1 MMQAGKH
8 QTAYLAAFWKEI
20 EQEGALLRERALPPL
35 LEKDFFLF
43 EKTGNRLVYENV
55 YFARRKFLTVFGILS
70 EFGNRREDLAKLEN
84 VIVEVC
90 AERFWA
96 LPAHVDFAHLDETTI
111 DLFAA
116 ETAQTLA
123 ELLVVLGERLS
134 PFVAALAKQE
144 ITRRVL
150 APFCESTVPYSWW
163 ETDRCNWSAVCAGSI
178 GMAAVYMD
186 RMGAL
191 EPAWKNACIKRVC
204 DALGCYLDGMEE
216 DGACTEGLGY
226 FSYGMSYYTAFAEL
240 LYEETGKKVNLMD
253 HPKCARIAAFQE
265 MCYFGQGVSLSF
277 SDGSDTERFLPGL
290 TAYLSHCFAKVK
302 TPPFTAARRFC
313 DDACYRWLPNERNI
327 RWLLAYGGAA
337 VCAGTD
343 FSSCDILPA
352 AQWMICKNK
361 RGNGFAAKGG
371 HNDENHNHNDV
382 GHFLCV
388 YNGELLLTDLGAGE
402 YTKDYF
408 GEGRYGIL
416 CNRSLGH
423 SVPLVNDLEQC
434 QGKQYRADAFVWD
447 KERRKL
453 EISFAAAYPCGCIDR
468 ISRIIRMED
477 ESDLRL
483 CVTDCFV
490 RTKDTKKITENLVTP
505 FAPVICDA
513 HTVVI
518 TGERGGCSI
527 TAACRENEDE
537 PWQQAKDLRIVP
549 KEHARHDGSK
559 TTVYLIQWET
569 LAECRMQI
577 SCYSDVS
584 GFALTEKNG
593 LGGKIR

>member
-1 MMQAGKH
+1 MLRLEKQEAE
-8 QTAYLAAFWKEI
+8 YLVAFWKEL
-20 EQEGALLRERALPPL
+20 EEEGALLRERALPPL
-35 LEKDFFLF
+35 SEEDFFLF

-70 EFGNRREDLAKLEN
+70 EFGKRDEDIAKLEEA
-84 VIVEVC
+84 IVAVC
-90 AERFWA
+90 GERFWA
-96 LPAHVDFAHLDETTI
+96 LPAHVDFAHLDETTV

-123 ELLVVLGERLS
+123 ELLAVLGERLS
-134 PFVAALAKQE
+134 PRVAALAKRE

-150 APFCESTVPYSWW
+150 APFCQSAVPYSWW

-178 GMAAVYMD
+178 GMAAIYME

-191 EPAWKNACIKRVC
+191 LPAWKEPCIKRVC
-204 DALGCYLDGMEE
+204 DALACYLDGMEE

-240 LYEETGKKVNLMD
+240 LYEDSGKTINLMD
-253 HPKCARIAAFQE
+253 NPKCVRIAAFQE

-277 SDGSDTERFLPGL
+277 SDGSDAERFLPGL
-290 TAYLSHCFAKVK
+290 AAYLTHCFPQTK
-302 TPPFTAARRFC
+302 TPPYTAARRFC
-313 DDACYRWLPNERNI
+313 DDACFRWLPNERNI
-327 RWLLAYGGAA
+327 RWLMLYGGEAA
-337 VCAGTD
+337 CSGAD
-343 FSSCDILPA
+343 FTFCNLLPA
-352 AQWMICKNK
+352 AQWLICKNK
-361 RGNGFAAKGG
+361 QGNGFAAKGG

-408 GEGRYGIL
+408 GAGRYGIL

-434 QGKQYRADAFVWD
+434 AGAQYRADLFAWNEEK
-447 KERRKL
+447 KEL
-453 EISFAAAYPCGCIDR
+453 EISFAAAYPQRCIDR
-468 ISRIIRMED
+468 ISRTIRMEE

-483 CVTDCFV
+483 FVTDCFV
-490 RTKDTKKITENLVTP
+490 RSKETKKITENLVTP
-505 FAPVICDA
+505 FTPVIHDE
-513 HTVVI
+513 HTVTI
-518 TGERGGCSI
+518 AGERGECRI
-527 TAACRENEDE
+527 AIACREKEGMQ
-537 PWQQAKDLRIVP
+537 WQKAQCLRILP

-569 LAECRMQI
+569 LAECRI
-577 SCYSDVS
+577 TIEC
-584 GFALTEKNG
+584 G
-593 LGGKIR
+593 LGGRTI

>member
-1 MMQAGKH
+1 MLQLGK
-8 QTAYLAAFWKEI
+8 QETAYLAAFWKEL

-35 LEKDFFLF
+35 LEEDFFLF

-55 YFARRKFLTVFGILS
+55 YFARRKFLTVFGILA
-70 EFGNRREDLAKLEN
+70 EFGKRDEDFAKLEE
-84 VIVEVC
+84 VIIEVC
-90 AERFWA
+90 GERFWA
-96 LPAHVDFAHLDETTI
+96 LPAHVDFAHLDENTI

-123 ELLVVLGERLS
+123 ELLAVFGERLS
-134 PFVAALAKQE
+134 PFVTALAKQE

-150 APFCESTVPYSWW
+150 APFCESAVPYSWW
-163 ETDRCNWSAVCAGSI
+163 ETDRCNWSAVCAGAI
-178 GMAAVYMD
+178 GMAAIYMD

-191 EPAWKNACIKRVC
+191 EPAWKSACIKRVC

-240 LYEETGKKVNLMD
+240 LFEESGKTVNLMNN
-253 HPKCARIAAFQE
+253 PKCARIAAFQE
-265 MCYFGQGVSLSF
+265 KCYFGQGVSLSF
-277 SDGSDTERFLPGL
+277 SDGSDSERFLPGL
-290 TAYLSHCFAKVK
+290 TAYLSHCYDGLK
-302 TPPFTAARRFC
+302 TPPYSAARRFC

-327 RWLLAYGGAA
+327 RWLLTYGGASA
-337 VCAGTD
+337 CVATGAD
-343 FSSCDILPA
+343 FSSCDLLPA
-352 AQWMICKNK
+352 AQWLICKNK
-361 RGNGFAAKGG
+361 QGNGFAAKGG

-388 YNGELLLTDLGAGE
+388 YRGELLLTDLGVGE

-408 GEGRYGIL
+408 GAGRYGIL

-434 QGKQYRADAFVWD
+434 QGAQYRADAFVWD
-447 KERRKL
+447 KKRQEL
-453 EISFAAAYPCGCIDR
+453 EISFAAAYPCGCIER
-468 ISRIIRMED
+468 IGRKIRMEK

-490 RTKDTKKITENLVTP
+490 RVKDTKKITENLVTP
-505 FAPVICDA
+505 FAPVIRDA

-518 TGERGGCSI
+518 AGEQGECRI
-527 TAACRENEDE
+527 AIACREKEAE
-537 PWQQAKDLRIVP
+537 PWQQEARNLRILP
-549 KEHARHDGSK
+549 MEHACHDGSK

-577 SCYSDVS
+577 VCD
-584 GFALTEKNG
+584 ALVKQNG
-593 LGGKIR
+593 LGGKTI